1 MSRRQ
6 LPRLARQRL
15 RLMLQRKTLLPPK
28 QSQMQQTPKR
38 ASLKLNS
45 RLQRLRLKL
54 MLPRRLLLLL
64 HQHPHLLHQHP
75 HLLHLLLL
83 LHQHLLLPL
92 HQHLPQRLPQHPHPL
107 LPQLPQLPR
116 LRPPERLQSD
126 D

>member
-6 LPRLARQRL
+6 LLRLARQRL
-15 RLMLQRKTLLPPK
+15 RLMLQRKTLLPLK

-38 ASLKLNS
+38 ASLKLKS
-45 RLQRLRLKL
+45 RLQWLRPKL

-64 HQHPHLLHQHP
+64 HQHPHLLHLP
-75 HLLHLLLL
+75 L

-107 LPQLPQLPR
+107 PLPHQLPQLPR